1 MAIPHPLSH
10 RMGTCESAFS
20 MSWAAGTK
28 TIAPKGPGSGVLRG
42 WPFMAP
48 RYGTRS
54 YASVPAKA
62 WGDTMKVAVG
72 TISAVVAL
80 IAVSCAS
87 PEPSPPLLP
96 AYTPTPA
103 DLYRV
108 YSVALDDLD
117 AALDD
122 VSKARYNAL
131 EMVEAAPEVAFN
143 AVREAG
149 GCDVPVDDL
158 TSDPVSI
165 LGGIYGIL
173 ADPRLG
179 AARDV
184 PRTVAHDLA
193 AAHIASPANRAAVE
207 AARSAHVIATALD
220 RPVPS
225 DPVFAAYLGYLDDD
239 PAFGVYLAA
248 LKRINTAFLP
258 VSHDLRAAWSD
269 LYQALSLATEFVD
282 CRSELVVIYGDYM
295 AAYELHL
302 PALHAYFEGIRSA
315 IEDYSDALDLAR
327 ESYAQR

>member
-1 MAIPHPLSH
+1 MTSPRPATPL
-10 RMGTCESAFS
+10 
-20 MSWAAGTK
+20 
-28 TIAPKGPGSGVLRG
+28 
-42 WPFMAP
+42 
-48 RYGTRS
+48 
-54 YASVPAKA
+54 
-62 WGDTMKVAVG
+62 
-72 TISAVVAL
+72 
-80 IAVSCAS
+80 
-87 PEPSPPLLP
+87 
-96 AYTPTPA
+96 
-103 DLYRV
+103 
-108 YSVALDDLD
+108 
-117 AALDD
+117 
-122 VSKARYNAL
+122 L
-131 EMVEAAPEVAFN
+131 EMVEAAPEVALA
-143 AVREAG
+143 AVTEAG
-149 GCDVPVDDL
+149 SCNVPVDDL

-269 LYQALSLATEFVD
+269 LYQGLSLAPEFVD
-282 CRSELVVIYGDYM
+282 CRSELV
-295 AAYELHL
+295 A
-302 PALHAYFEGIRSA
+302 
-315 IEDYSDALDLAR
+315 DLW
-327 ESYAQR
+327 